1 MKIIIYI
8 LLFLLIV
15 SIANNYVLH
24 YYQEKSQ
31 EEQNN
36 DKEKEINYLVEPS
49 KMPRNLGIL
58 NLHIFYN
65 TDTKYE
71 KCHELDQLDKDNSF
85 EKSAMAVNIKKIIA
99 EIYKKNNN
107 KCYVV
112 KTFSNE
118 KADLNKYLETAIK
131 KIG

>member
-24 YYQEKSQ
+24 YYQNEEEKSN
-31 EEQNN
+31 EPKQN
-36 DKEKEINYLVEPS
+36 NYLVEPS
-49 KMPRNLGIL
+49 KMPSNLGIL

-71 KCHELDQLDKDNSF
+71 KCHELDQLDNDNSY
-85 EKSAMAVNIKKIIA
+85 EQSAMAINIKKIIA

-112 KTFSNE
+112 KTFNNE
-118 KADLNKYLETAIK
+118 KSDLNKYLETAIK
-131 KIG
+131 KIA

>member
-24 YYQEKSQ
+24 YYQNDEEKSN
-31 EEQNN
+31 EPKQN
-36 DKEKEINYLVEPS
+36 NYLVEPS
-49 KMPRNLGIL
+49 KMPSNLGIL

-71 KCHELDQLDKDNSF
+71 KCHELDQLDNDNSY
-85 EKSAMAVNIKKIIA
+85 EQSAMAINIKKIIA

-112 KTFSNE
+112 KTFNNE
-118 KADLNKYLETAIK
+118 KTDLNKYLETAIK
-131 KIG
+131 KIA

>member
-15 SIANNYVLH
+15 SIANNYILH
-24 YYQEKSQ
+24 YYQN
-31 EEQNN
+31 EEGNK
-36 DKEKEINYLVEPS
+36 DKKIENIYLVEPS
-49 KMPRNLGIL
+49 KIPENMGLL

-65 TDTKYE
+65 TDIKYE
-71 KCHELDQLDKDNSF
+71 KCHQLDQIDNGNSF
-85 EKSAMAVNIKKIIA
+85 EKSAMAINIKKIISD
-99 EIYKKNNN
+99 IYKKNNN

-118 KADLNKYLETAIK
+118 KPDLNKYLETAIK
-131 KIG
+131 KIS

>member
-24 YYQEKSQ
+24 YYQN
-31 EEQNN
+31 EEGKNNESKQN
-36 DKEKEINYLVEPS
+36 DYLVEPS
-49 KMPRNLGIL
+49 KLPSNMGIL

-71 KCHELDQLDKDNSF
+71 KCHELDQIDNDNSF

-99 EIYKKNNN
+99 DIYKKNNN

-112 KTFSNE
+112 KTFNNE
-118 KADLNKYLETAIK
+118 KTNLNKYLEAAIK
-131 KIG
+131 KIA

>member
-24 YYQEKSQ
+24 YYQNEEKGINESN
-31 EEQNN
+31 EKNN
-36 DKEKEINYLVEPS
+36 LVEPS
-49 KMPRNLGIL
+49 KMPSNLGIL

-71 KCHELDQLDKDNSF
+71 KCHELDQLDNDNSY
-85 EKSAMAVNIKKIIA
+85 EQSAMAINIKKIIA

-112 KTFSNE
+112 KTFNNE
-118 KADLNKYLETAIK
+118 KTDLNKYLETAIK
-131 KIG
+131 KIA

>member
-24 YYQEKSQ
+24 YYQ
-31 EEQNN
+31 N
-36 DKEKEINYLVEPS
+36 KEAISNSKEEINYLVEPS
-49 KMPRNLGIL
+49 KMPSNLGIL

-65 TDTKYE
+65 TDNKYE
-71 KCHELDQLDKDNSF
+71 KCHELDQLDNQNSF

-118 KADLNKYLETAIK
+118 KADLIKYLDTAIK